1 MTSSGIV
8 WHGVPLSVNV
18 MNSHAEGETRGEASE
33 VSPISTHLVRPPH
46 IILSA
51 RIQKRVIDYD
61 GPLGENNNTGDWH
74 FDRNFPS
81 RVSNGLQR
89 APRVMLSLS
98 LRDFRRDG

>member
-18 MNSHAEGETRGEASE
+18 MNSYAESETRGEASE

-46 IILSA
+46 IILNA

-61 GPLGENNNTGDWH
+61 GH